1 MKMDYLHQDV
11 EETAHV
17 IKEDIVKP
25 KKAVAK
31 KEVKKNAAD
40 LNKGTV
46 RTDR

>member
-1 MKMDYLHQDV
+1 MKDDYLHQDV
-11 EETAHV
+11 EEV
-17 IKEDIVKP
+17 QEEVK
-25 KKAVAK
+25 KKPVAK